1 MGTQHLSKCS
11 QCCLLNWCCA
21 LQTIRDCWH
30 PHKPTRGEQWPSR
43 PISSSQWSF
52 GVRGCCP
59 PQPGREMGAGHRER
73 HHVKEGVRLYRCP
86 AGTTPQC
93 SCYIPSA
100 NVVCVHS
107 MKLFLYTKRISAAV
121 RQMEGAFGRA
131 EMSGTA
137 CVRKHTRGKN
147 KIHYCA
153 M

>member
-1 MGTQHLSKCS
+1 MFCGERPLSS
-11 QCCLLNWCCA
+11 
-21 LQTIRDCWH
+21 
-30 PHKPTRGEQWPSR
+30 P
-43 PISSSQWSF
+43 
-52 GVRGCCP
+52 VR
-59 PQPGREMGAGHRER
+59 EGAGCGGHGEG
-73 HHVKEGVRLYRCP
+73 HHVKEEAKRYRCP

-93 SCYIPSA
+93 SRYIPAKRNTRASA
-100 NVVCVHS
+100 NGVCVHS

-137 CVRKHTRGKN
+137 CVRKHAWGKN